1 MRRACSMSPHDGLRI
16 TLARFLHSHGDDRP
30 RAHVYRVFDFVRQM
44 GAAILHL
51 RNPNIRILWVLP
63 IAVEALLRLLLSTIA
78 RSLRVGVS
86 IPDAWASPFRYSS

>member
-1 MRRACSMSPHDGLRI
+1 MSPHDGLRI

-51 RNPNIRILWVLP
+51 RNPSIRILWVLP
-63 IAVEALLRLLLSTIA
+63 IAVGALLRSLLVDL
-78 RSLRVGVS
+78 RSVLAGGCLDS
-86 IPDAWASPFRYSS
+86 